1 MRRNKTLICMLA
13 AALALLV
20 GLPALAQVTFQGS
33 VVSNDTLSVS
43 APFGGIVDERSA
55 RIDVLIVSKAGT
67 DACALFHVNMVAGSN
82 IGLDVVRCKSHTE
95 LVVLD
100 LFYTSDLH
108 GLYSSQIDCRTKPRT
123 VTIINKL

>member
-1 MRRNKTLICMLA
+1 MEICIKDKSFLEERI
-13 AALALLV
+13 L
-20 GLPALAQVTFQGS
+20 FRQGFFYLDHHVDES
-33 VVSNDTLSVS
+33 
-43 APFGGIVDERSA
+43 PYFGGVIDERSA
-55 RIDVLIVSKAGT
+55 RIDVLIVRKTGT
-67 DACALFHVNMVAGSN
+67 DACALFHVNMVAGGN

>member
-1 MRRNKTLICMLA
+1 MEICIKDKSFLEERI
-13 AALALLV
+13 
-20 GLPALAQVTFQGS
+20 FFRQGFFYLDHHVNES
-33 VVSNDTLSVS
+33 
-43 APFGGIVDERSA
+43 PYFGGIVDERSA

-100 LFYTSDLH
+100 LFYASDLH
-108 GLYSSQIDCRTKPRT
+108 VLDSSQIYCSDSRI
-123 VTIINKL
+123 VNII